1 MSSTT
6 PTRVADVMS
15 TPVETVT
22 ASTSLPDAA
31 RRMREA
37 DISALV
43 VTAEPLSIVTTT
55 DLLDAL
61 ADGHE
66 LASLRVED
74 VMSEVTET
82 VPPDGFLEEAAGAM
96 TRHGFKHL
104 PVVDDGECVGMVS
117 STDITAQRA

>member
-6 PTRVADVMS
+6 RTRVADVMS
-15 TPVETVT
+15 TPVETV
-22 ASTSLPDAA
+22 APSTPLPDGA
-31 RRMREA
+31 RRMREEG
-37 DISALV
+37 ISALV

-104 PVVDDGECVGMVS
+104 PVVENGECVGMVS